1 MVRKWSDWG
10 NERLASEEAPAQ
22 ASDPE
27 YQFPPLGVCDS
38 AGLTTV
44 TEGGTY
50 KQNPRGV
57 SRAWKNSR
65 GIRLF

>member
-1 MVRKWSDWG
+1 MVHKWSDSG
-10 NERLASEEAPAQ
+10 NEHLASEEAPAQ

-50 KQNPRGV
+50 KPNPREV
-57 SRAWKNSR
+57 DRVWRNSR
-65 GIRLF
+65 RIRLF